1 MAGIKWFEV
10 AIMSRKDWI
19 ELPYPLE
26 LGSQGRL
33 TVPFEVRKSMGLK
46 HQSKVYIA
54 LKKANDVES
63 E

>member
-1 MAGIKWFEV
+1 
-10 AIMSRKDWI
+10 MSRKEWI

-46 HQSKVYIA
+46 HRSKVYIA